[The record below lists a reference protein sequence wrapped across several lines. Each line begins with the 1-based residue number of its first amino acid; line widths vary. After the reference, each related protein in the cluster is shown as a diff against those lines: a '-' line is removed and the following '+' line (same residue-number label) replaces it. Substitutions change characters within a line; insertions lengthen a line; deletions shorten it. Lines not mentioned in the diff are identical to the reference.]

1 MTPRPSFTIAWQNH
15 CLNLGSDTCIMG
27 VLNITPDSFSDGGL
41 FFHPDDAIHQAL
53 SLQAQGADILDIG
66 GESTRPFSD
75 PVTEKEEIRR
85 VVPVIEAIAGKL
97 TIPISIDTCKSGV
110 ARHALDAG
118 ASIIND
124 ISALRMDPE
133 MAVLAA
139 ERDVPVILMHMLGT
153 PKTMQVS
160 PVYANL
166 IEDIRTFFKTAIDHA
181 VNHGISR
188 NRLIIDP
195 GIGFGKTIQHN
206 LTLINRLMEF
216 WDLNLPILMGVSRK
230 STIRNILKKQL
241 VDDPDMEAV
250 ETGSL
255 AAHVA
260 CILNGAHIIRVHD
273 VARNRIAADIADALK
288 MKG

>member
-1 MTPRPSFTIAWQNH
+1 MTQRPSFTIAWQNH
-15 CLNLGSDTCIMG
+15 CLNLGPKTCIMG

-41 FFHPDDAIHQAL
+41 FFQPDDAIKQAL

-75 PVTEKEEIRR
+75 PVPENEEIRR

-110 ARHALDAG
+110 ARQALDAG

-124 ISALRMDPE
+124 ISALRVDPQ
-133 MAVLAA
+133 MGRLAA

-160 PVYANL
+160 PVYGDL
-166 IEDIRTFFKTAIDHA
+166 IAEIRAFFKTAIA
-181 VNHGISR
+181 GAMSQGISR

-206 LTLINRLMEF
+206 LTLVNRLMEF
-216 WDLNLPILMGVSRK
+216 WDLDLPLLMGVSRK
-230 STIRNILKKQL
+230 STIRNILKQRL

-273 VARNRIAADIADALK
+273 VARNRLAADIADALQ